1 MKIYTLIHVKDP
13 AFEQPV
19 VETTPFA
26 EKSRA
31 KKQMRDEYEQEK
43 TCRERSHVLLD
54 NADYQPF
61 ITDQNA
67 ILNYYEDDSITQ
79 ETWEIQEQELIEGT
93 AEL

>member
-31 KKQMRDEYEQEK
+31 EKQMRDEYEQEK
-43 TCRERSHVLLD
+43 TCQERSHALLND
-54 NADYQPF
+54 SDYQPF
-61 ITDQNA
+61 ITNQNA

-79 ETWEIQEQELIEGT
+79 ETWEIREQELIEET
-93 AEL
+93 AEP

>member
-31 KKQMRDEYEQEK
+31 KKQMRDECKQEK
-43 TCRERSHVLLD
+43 TCQERSHALLND
-54 NADYQPF
+54 SDYQPF
-61 ITDQNA
+61 ITNQSA
-67 ILNYYEDDSITQ
+67 ILNYYEDNGITQ
-79 ETWEIQEQELIEGT
+79 ETWEIRGQKLIGET
-93 AEL
+93 AEP